1 MLKNINLFIISLL
14 SIELFS
20 LLLGYGTHFEH
31 YKYAIMLSIVVLNYL
46 FINRQS
52 KIVALQH
59 PKTKNNRSDCYEF

>member
-1 MLKNINLFIISLL
+1 MLKNINLFIVSLL
-14 SIELFS
+14 AIEFFS

-52 KIVALQH
+52 KIVALKQ
-59 PKTKNNRSDCYEF
+59 PSNKQL